1 MKKRTD
7 LLSRND
13 IKERVEKVA
22 QDMTEKENI
31 LEDDVADIETIR
43 KTLENLEGG
52 TSEGFEQIEE
62 AIENAENVTADAFE
76 KEDENLEQ
84 IQNESQQF
92 GTEIQD
98 TQKKSE
104 SDLAK
109 ISDASAEFKTEE
121 PNRDFLQAK
130 EEALRDI
137 DLLKE
142 QDEQERHTREKSD
155 AIQEKLRSRIQ
166 KNERN

>member
-1 MKKRTD
+1 MMKRSER
-7 LLSRND
+7 LSRNE
-13 IKERVEKVA
+13 IKERVGKA
-22 QDMTEKENI
+22 TQDMTEKEHL

-84 IQNESQQF
+84 IQNESQEF

-98 TQKKSE
+98 TQQKTE
-104 SDLAK
+104 SDLGK
-109 ISDASAEFKTEE
+109 ISNASAEFKTEE

-142 QDEQERHTREKSD
+142 QDEQERHAREKSD